1 MACSAIHTALE
12 LPHRGTDMNRR
23 DFLKLPTLLPFA
35 GAGSAFAC
43 EPHHF
48 EYDFVIGT
56 SLDLVVYA
64 PSSRIADGA
73 CQTIRD
79 EIDRLRSILDT
90 RDPASEI
97 SLLERSSG
105 RGISHDLNE
114 VLEAYEYWGQR
125 SNGVFSIRPGGA
137 EAPRNVDA
145 LGKAYILD
153 RASAAA
159 LNAWP
164 DIDALLLNV
173 GGDIVTWG
181 RPAEIAIADPRAW
194 YDNAPPI
201 TTLDLRNAAVATSGS
216 YARGDHLTDG
226 RTGRSSDTSVAAT
239 VVASDAV
246 TANALATTL
255 CVTGREAGLRLVEST
270 PRAEALRI
278 ESGVLQRSSGFARL
292 ERAQVPQ
299 QQQQREGT
307 SWPPGYRVTMTLPL
321 TAQGKRPYVAVWVDD
336 ASGNLVRGLALWGNK
351 SKYYGDL
358 SALWGH
364 LHGNFDQL
372 RSVTRATR
380 SPGKYELVW
389 DGLDN
394 NKKPVPLGTYR
405 ITVETNQEHGSYAKQ
420 SATIEIG
427 GSPTTITLPAT
438 RNFDAV
444 SVRYGPA

>member
-1 MACSAIHTALE
+1 
-12 LPHRGTDMNRR
+12 MNRR
-23 DFLKLPTLLPFA
+23 DFLKLPTLLPLA
-35 GAGSAFAC
+35 GTSPVLRS

-56 SLDLVVYA
+56 SLDLVIYA

-73 CQTIRD
+73 CQTIRG

-90 RDPASEI
+90 RDPGSEI
-97 SLLERSSG
+97 SLFEHESG
-105 RGISHDLNE
+105 RDISHELTQ
-114 VLEAYEYWGQR
+114 VLDAYDYWERR
-125 SNGVFSIRPGGA
+125 SDGVFSIRPGGA
-137 EAPRNVDA
+137 DAPRNVDA
-145 LGKAYILD
+145 LGKAYIID
-153 RASAAA
+153 RATAAA
-159 LNAWP
+159 LHTWP
-164 DIDALLLNV
+164 TIDALLLNV

-181 RPAEIAIADPRAW
+181 PPAEIAVADPRAW

-201 TTLDLRNAAVATSGS
+201 TTLNVRNGAVATSGT
-216 YARGDHLTDG
+216 YARGAHLADC
-226 RTGRSSDTSVAAT
+226 RTGRVPEGLVSAT

-255 CVTGREAGLRLVEST
+255 CVTSVEEGLRLVEST
-270 PRAEALRI
+270 SGAEALRI
-278 ESGVLQRSSGFARL
+278 ESGVLQRTSGFARL
-292 ERAQVPQ
+292 EQQGAQ
-299 QQQQREGT
+299 QQQPAT
-307 SWPPGYRVTMTLPL
+307 ASWPLGYRVAMTLPL

-336 ASGNLVRGLALWGNK
+336 ASGKLVRGLALWGNK

-358 SALWGH
+358 STLWNH

-380 SPGKYELVW
+380 APGKYDLVW

-394 NKKPVPLGTYR
+394 NNRPVPRGTYR

-420 SATIEIG
+420 TGTIEIG
-427 GSPTTITLPAT
+427 DSPTTITLPAT

-444 SVRYGPA
+444 TVRYGPA

>member
-1 MACSAIHTALE
+1 
-12 LPHRGTDMNRR
+12 MNRR
-23 DFLKLPTLLPFA
+23 DFLKLPTLLPLA
-35 GAGSAFAC
+35 GTAPALRS

-56 SLDLVVYA
+56 SLDLVIYA

-73 CQTIRD
+73 CQTIRS

-90 RDPASEI
+90 RDPDSEI
-97 SLLERSSG
+97 SLFERSSSA
-105 RGISHDLNE
+105 RISHELNE
-114 VLEAYEYWGQR
+114 VLEAYDYWER
-125 SNGVFSIRPGGA
+125 KSHGVFSIRPGGA

-145 LGKAYILD
+145 LGKAYIID
-153 RASAAA
+153 RAAAAA
-159 LNAWP
+159 LQAWP
-164 DIDALLLNV
+164 TIDALLLNV
-173 GGDIVTWG
+173 GGDLVTWG
-181 RPAEIAIADPRAW
+181 QPAAIAVADPRAW
-194 YDNAPPI
+194 YDNAPPV
-201 TTLDLRNAAVATSGS
+201 TTLNVRNRAVATSGT
-216 YARGDHLTDG
+216 YARGAHLADG
-226 RTGRSSDTSVAAT
+226 RTGRVPEALIAAT

-255 CVTGREAGLRLVEST
+255 CLTSAEEGLRLVEST

-278 ESGVLQRSSGFARL
+278 QSGVLHRSSGFARL
-292 ERAQVPQ
+292 EQQGAQPQ
-299 QQQQREGT
+299 SAT
-307 SWPPGYRVTMTLPL
+307 SSWPPGYRVAMTLPL

-336 ASGNLVRGLALWGNK
+336 ASGKLVRGLALWGNK

-358 SALWGH
+358 STLWNH

-380 SPGKYELVW
+380 SPGKYDLVW

-394 NKKPVPLGTYR
+394 NNRPVPRGTYR

-420 SATIEIG
+420 SGTIEIG
-427 GSPTTITLPAT
+427 DSPTTITLPAT

-444 SVRYGPA
+444 TVRYGPA

>member
-1 MACSAIHTALE
+1 
-12 LPHRGTDMNRR
+12 MNRR
-23 DFLKLPTLLPFA
+23 DFLKLPTLLPLA
-35 GAGSAFAC
+35 GTAPALRS

-56 SLDLVVYA
+56 SLDLVIYA
-64 PSSRIADGA
+64 PSSPIADGA
-73 CQTIRD
+73 CQTIRS

-90 RDPASEI
+90 RDPGSEI
-97 SLLERSSG
+97 SLFERSSG
-105 RGISHDLNE
+105 RGISRELQE
-114 VLEAYEYWGQR
+114 VLEAYDYWEGR

-145 LGKAYILD
+145 LGKAYIVD
-153 RASAAA
+153 RAAAAA
-159 LNAWP
+159 LRAWP
-164 DIDALLLNV
+164 TIDALLLNV

-181 RPAEIAIADPRAW
+181 QPAEIAVADPRAW
-194 YDNAPPI
+194 YDNAPPVS
-201 TTLDLRNAAVATSGS
+201 TLNVRNGAVATSGT
-216 YARGDHLTDG
+216 YARGAHLADC
-226 RTGRSSDTSVAAT
+226 RTGRAPEALVAAT

-255 CVTGREAGLRLVEST
+255 CVTSVEEGLRLVEST
-270 PRAEALRI
+270 PGAEALRI

-292 ERAQVPQ
+292 EQQGGQPQ
-299 QQQQREGT
+299 QQPAT
-307 SWPPGYRVTMTLPL
+307 ASWPPGYRVAMTLPL

-358 SALWGH
+358 STLWNH

-380 SPGKYELVW
+380 SPGRYDLVW

-394 NKKPVPLGTYR
+394 NKRPVPRGTYR

-420 SATIEIG
+420 SGTIEIG
-427 GSPTTITLPAT
+427 DSPATITLPAT

-444 SVRYGPA
+444 TVRYGPAQP

>member
-1 MACSAIHTALE
+1 
-12 LPHRGTDMNRR
+12 MNRR

-35 GAGSAFAC
+35 GAGQGRS

-56 SLDLVVYA
+56 SLDLVIYS
-64 PSSRIADGA
+64 PSARIADGA
-73 CQTIRD
+73 CQTVRD
-79 EIDRLRSILDT
+79 EIDRLKSILDT

-97 SLLERSSG
+97 SLLERSSR
-105 RGISHDLNE
+105 RGISRELSE
-114 VLEAYEYWGQR
+114 VLEAYEYWERR
-125 SNGVFSIRPGGA
+125 SGGVFSIRPGGVD
-137 EAPRNVDA
+137 APRNVDA

-159 LNAWP
+159 VNAWP
-164 DIDALLLNV
+164 AIEALLINV

-181 RPAEIAIADPRAW
+181 RPSEIAIADPLAW

-201 TTLDLRNAAVATSGS
+201 TALDLRDRAVATSGT
-216 YARGDHLTDG
+216 YARGAHLTDC
-226 RTGRSSDTSVAAT
+226 RTGRSPKTSAAAT

-255 CVTGREAGLRLVEST
+255 CVTSAAEGLRLVEST
-270 PRAEALRI
+270 PNAEALRI

-292 ERAQVPQ
+292 ERASAAQHQPAS
-299 QQQQREGT
+299 T

-336 ASGNLVRGLALWGNK
+336 ASGNLVRGLALWGGK
-351 SKYYGDL
+351 SKYWGDL
-358 SALWGH
+358 STLWSH

-380 SPGKYELVW
+380 SPGKYDLMW

-394 NKKPVPLGTYR
+394 NRRPVPPGLYR

-420 SATIEIG
+420 SGTIEIG
-427 GSPTTITLPAT
+427 DTPTTITLPAT

>member
-1 MACSAIHTALE
+1 
-12 LPHRGTDMNRR
+12 MNRR

-35 GAGSAFAC
+35 GAGSFHAA
-43 EPHHF
+43 PHHF

-56 SLDLVVYA
+56 SLDLVIYS
-64 PSSRIADGA
+64 PSARMAEGA
-73 CQTIRD
+73 CQTIRN
-79 EIDRLRSILDT
+79 EIDRLKSILDT
-90 RDPASEI
+90 RNPASEI
-97 SLLERSSG
+97 SVLERSSS
-105 RGISHDLNE
+105 RGISRELNE
-114 VLEAYEYWGQR
+114 VLEAYEYWERR
-125 SNGVFSIRPGGA
+125 SGGVFSIRPGGV

-159 LNAWP
+159 VNAWP
-164 DIDALLLNV
+164 AIDALLVNV

-181 RPAEIAIADPRAW
+181 RPSEIAIADPLAW

-201 TTLDLRNAAVATSGS
+201 ATLDLRNAAIATSGT
-216 YARGDHLTDG
+216 YARGAHLTNC
-226 RTGRSSDTSVAAT
+226 RTGRSPETSVAAT

-255 CVTGREAGLRLVEST
+255 CVTSVEEGLRLVEST
-270 PRAEALRI
+270 PGAEALRI
-278 ESGVLQRSSGFARL
+278 ESGVLHRSSGFARL
-292 ERAQVPQ
+292 ERAQAAQ
-299 QQQQREGT
+299 QQHQPQPAST

-336 ASGNLVRGLALWGNK
+336 ASGNLVRGLALWGGK
-351 SKYYGDL
+351 SKYWGDL
-358 SALWGH
+358 STLWSH

-380 SPGKYELVW
+380 SPGRYDLVW

-394 NKKPVPLGTYR
+394 NKKPVPPGTYR

-420 SATIEIG
+420 SGTLEIG
-427 GSPTTITLPAT
+427 DSPTTITLPAT

>member
-1 MACSAIHTALE
+1 
-12 LPHRGTDMNRR
+12 MNRR
-23 DFLKLPTLLPFA
+23 DFLKLPTLLPLA
-35 GAGSAFAC
+35 GTAPALRS

-48 EYDFVIGT
+48 ADDFVIGT
-56 SLDLVVYA
+56 SLDLVIYA
-64 PSSRIADGA
+64 PSSRIADGGY
-73 CQTIRD
+73 QTIRS

-90 RDPASEI
+90 RDPGSEI
-97 SLLERSSG
+97 SLLEHSDATD
-105 RGISHDLNE
+105 ISHELQE
-114 VLEAYEYWGQR
+114 VLEAYDYWERR

-145 LGKAYILD
+145 LGKAYIID
-153 RASAAA
+153 RAAAA
-159 LNAWP
+159 ARQAWP
-164 DIDALLLNV
+164 TIDALLLNV

-181 RPAEIAIADPRAW
+181 QPAEIGVADPRAW
-194 YDNAPPI
+194 YDNAPPV
-201 TTLDLRNAAVATSGS
+201 TTLTVRNGAVATSGT
-216 YARGDHLTDG
+216 YARGAHLADS
-226 RTGRSSDTSVAAT
+226 RTGRAPKAMVAAT
-239 VVASDAV
+239 VVAADAV

-255 CVTGREAGLRLVEST
+255 CVTTVKEGLGLVESI
-270 PRAEALRI
+270 PGAEALRI
-278 ESGVLQRSSGFARL
+278 ESGVLRRSSGFTRL
-292 ERAQVPQ
+292 EQAQGGQPQ
-299 QQQQREGT
+299 PQPAAA
-307 SWPPGYRVTMTLPL
+307 SWPPGYRVAMTLPL

-358 SALWGH
+358 STLWNH

-394 NKKPVPLGTYR
+394 NKRPVPPGTYR

-420 SATIEIG
+420 TGTIQIG
-427 GSPTTITLPAT
+427 DSPTTITLPAT

-444 SVRYGPA
+444 TVRYGPAQP